1 MERTDNKEVLYR
13 TLLLKYGKYIV
24 HMRQQFH
31 LSTSKLG
38 LVLGAGISINVG
50 LPDWDTIVKT
60 ISEREDIKK
69 LGIKIDTKSD
79 PISNAQLLFQAYKTH
94 LYSVA
99 EDHDKEYNRI
109 EMTVQ
114 AKWREIIHSA
124 LYHSVSDDIT
134 QLVHQDDYLW
144 SLIEVIKKTPM
155 TINYNFDDTLQRMLY
170 HIKKRNKESRGYT
183 TLWNTNIYMYP
194 KMSVIYHPNG
204 YLPYRLNEHPSE
216 KLVFQEDTFA
226 DQLIDSINGHYN
238 VLMDYFTHNTCL
250 LIGLSL
256 RDPTLKHILRNNA
269 VNYPGT
275 YHYYIKYVPSR
286 EDNINEKT
294 FAEANFDVYNLI
306 TLFLTEEEIGALLD
320 LITLKEQ
327 DFKNYLQEIGKPI
340 SYRYILV
347 GAVGAGKTTALS
359 FFRSIRT
366 IDEWSENMP
375 VEMAKDPSRVDNEK
389 ITAIDNWIADQWY
402 RKNNN
407 LIENSKSPNITI
419 IDRGPLDPL
428 AFTPKGAW
436 KSKCEM
442 IKDKISPGKSNKQ
455 LCSAEIIFLKG
466 DPSTMASRAILIQ
479 RDTDKDNLERQQKL
493 IEYIYSH
500 ANAGFRTIDTRD
512 KGKEEVARAIA
523 RIIFIEEY
531 EEAPLHKV
539 LEDFIHGEIKEPNRL
554 FNKHSSHRHVI
565 S

>member
-1 MERTDNKEVLYR
+1 VEQLNEKQELYKS
-13 TLLLKYGKYIV
+13 LLSRYGKYVV

-38 LVLGAGISINVG
+38 LVFGAGISMNVG
-50 LPDWDTIVKT
+50 LPDWNTIVKT

-69 LGIKIDTKSD
+69 LGITIDTEAD
-79 PISNAQLLFQAYKTH
+79 PISNAQLLYQAYKTN
-94 LYSVA
+94 LYSNA
-99 EDHDKEYNRI
+99 DEHDKEYNRI
-109 EMTVQ
+109 EMIVR

-124 LYHSVSDDIT
+124 LYSNVSDDIT
-134 QLVHQDDYLW
+134 QLVRQDDYLW

-155 TINYNFDDTLQRMLY
+155 TVNYNFDDTLQRMLY
-170 HIKKRNKESRGYT
+170 HMNKRNKESRGYT

-238 VLMDYFTHNTCL
+238 VLLDYFTHNTCL

-275 YHYYIKYVPSR
+275 YHYYIKYVSSR
-286 EDNINEKT
+286 EDNTNEKT

-306 TLFLTEEEIGALLD
+306 TLFLTEKEIGALLE
-320 LITLKEQ
+320 LVTMKEQ

-359 FFRSIRT
+359 YFRSIRT

-375 VEMAKDPSRVDNEK
+375 VEMAKDPSMVGK
-389 ITAIDNWIADQWY
+389 AQLSAIDKWIAEQWF

-407 LIENSKSPNITI
+407 LIDNSKSPNITI

-428 AFTPKGAW
+428 AFTPKGEW
-436 KSKCEM
+436 KQKCEL

-479 RDTDKDNLERQQKL
+479 RDTNKKSLEKQQRL
-493 IEYIYSH
+493 IEYIYSRTKK
-500 ANAGFRTIDTRD
+500 GFSVIDTRD
-512 KGKEEVARAIA
+512 KSKEEVAKAIA
-523 RIIFIEEY
+523 RLIFMEEY
-531 EEAPLHKV
+531 HEAPLNGI
-539 LEDFIHGEIKEPNRL
+539 LDSFIQGKIREPQIILN
-554 FNKHSSHRHVI
+554 HS
-565 S
+565 